1 MKVPKVNSWL
11 VKSCN
16 GVSEHKESIFL
27 CMIRRIARAT
37 SMEQLKIAED
47 TLKHS
52 DFWKEKSNEKFRNCF
67 EKTWMKESKVGKKVL
82 TLN

>member
-1 MKVPKVNSWL
+1 
-11 VKSCN
+11 
-16 GVSEHKESIFL
+16 
-27 CMIRRIARAT
+27 MIRRIARAT

-52 DFWKEKSNEKFRNCF
+52 DFWKEKSNKRFRNWF
-67 EKTWMKESKVGKKVL
+67 EETWMKESKLDKKVL